1 MNSLREK
8 YFRMTLLFVSALLL
22 LLLSGCAKIQPWVK
36 PWERGQLSEP
46 AMQLSRNPLAD
57 KFRQHV
63 FDTRE
68 GARGAAV
75 TRGGG
80 CGCQ

>member
-1 MNSLREK
+1 MNRQRKKHLR
-8 YFRMTLLFVSALLL
+8 LPLIFVLALL
-22 LLLSGCAKIQPWVK
+22 LLLSGCVKIQPWVK
-36 PWERGQLSEP
+36 PWERGHLSEP
-46 AMQLSRNPLAD
+46 AMQLSRNPLGD

-63 FDTRE
+63 FDVRE

>member
-1 MNSLREK
+1 MIRQIMQKN
-8 YFRMTLLFVSALLL
+8 TLLVLLL
-22 LLLSGCAKIQPWVK
+22 LLAGLSGCAKIEPWVQ
-36 PWERGQLSEP
+36 PWERGKLSEP
-46 AMQLSRNPLAD
+46 AMQLSKNPLAD

>member
-1 MNSLREK
+1 MYKQIILSL
-8 YFRMTLLFVSALLL
+8 LIVVP
-22 LLLSGCAKIQPWVK
+22 LSGCAKIQPWVK
-36 PWERGQLSEP
+36 PWQRGILAEP
-46 AMQLSRNPLAD
+46 SMQLSRNPLAD
-57 KFRQHV
+57 KYRSHV
-63 FDTRE
+63 FETRE